1 MIVIKKYIYHLLLA
15 CLCLSFCS
23 CEKDE
28 DVLSRNDDY
37 LFINGETYSV
47 QQSKMKFWLEFLCS
61 SKCEG
66 RKSGTKGNKI
76 AREFIISELK
86 NMSYRPMIQRAV
98 DDSNR
103 DYYNI
108 IVNIDNK
115 SDKTVIV
122 GAHYDGAVESNKYPA
137 ANDNAS
143 GVASL
148 LLLADLLAES
158 NDDLIYNYQLV
169 FFDGEEAQKNGAP
182 FNGSR
187 YFVSTLMKNPL
198 FYLNIDMIGNAEMLH
213 RIETTSDY
221 LFTCIKEISERHK
234 KLELEID
241 NKIVNY
247 SQDFVPFDEID
258 IPIFT
263 WKNPLKSNQ
272 GQYNHTPDDMMKHLS
287 LDKMEIITR
296 INYELITFPFAQA
309 IFKNKTEVGN

>member
-1 MIVIKKYIYHLLLA
+1 MIVIKKYIYYLLLA
-15 CLCLSFCS
+15 CLCLSFSS

-28 DVLSRNDDY
+28 DFLR
-37 LFINGETYSV
+37 INNETFSV
-47 QQSKMKFWLEFLCS
+47 EQSKLKFWLEFLCS
-61 SKCEG
+61 EECEG
-66 RKSGTKGNKI
+66 RRSGTRGNEM
-76 AREFIISELK
+76 ARNFIISELEG
-86 NMSYRPMIQRAV
+86 MSYSPTIQKAV
-98 DDSNR
+98 DKRNK

-108 IVNIDNK
+108 VVNIDNN
-115 SDKTVIV
+115 SDKTIII
-122 GAHYDGAVESNKYPA
+122 GAHYDGAVESSKHPA

-148 LLLADLLAES
+148 LLLADLLVNT
-158 NDDLIYNYQLV
+158 NDNLIYDYQLV
-169 FFDGEEAQKNGAP
+169 FFDGEETQDSGVS

-187 YFVSTLMKNPL
+187 FFVSTLKESPL

-221 LFTCIKEISERHK
+221 LASCIREIGKKHK
-234 KLELEID
+234 KLNLEID
-241 NKIVNY
+241 NKIVKY
-247 SQDFVPFDEID
+247 SQDFVPFDAVN

-272 GQYNHTPDDMMKHLS
+272 GKFNHTQEDKMKHLS

>member
-169 FFDGEEAQKNGAP
+169 FFDGEETQDSGVS

-187 YFVSTLMKNPL
+187 FFVSTLKKSPL

-221 LFTCIKEISERHK
+221 LANCIREIGKKHK
-234 KLELEID
+234 KLNLEID
-241 NKIVNY
+241 NKIVKY
-247 SQDFVPFDEID
+247 SQDFVPFDAVN
-258 IPIFT
+258 IPVFT

-272 GQYNHTPDDMMKHLS
+272 GQYNHTPEDKMKHLS
-287 LDKMEIITR
+287 LDKMEIITFM
-296 INYELITFPFAQA
+296 NFELITFPFEQA
-309 IFKNKTEVGN
+309 IYKNNIEVDN